1 MPKLVRPL
9 SEVEIKKA
17 KPKEKQYK
25 LFDGEGLFLLIF
37 PNGLK
42 RWRLNYSFNKK
53 TNTLAVGN
61 YPDMSLK
68 EARDKRIEIKR
79 GIREGINPS
88 TKALSKNLLNKI
100 VNNTFK
106 TIALEYF
113 EKREDLSANYIK
125 DSKQKLEKDIFP
137 YFGDVSMDNI
147 EPLTMLNALQRID
160 KRGSNVSAKKTFS
173 IVGRI
178 YRYAVTVG
186 QAKRNIMNDLD
197 KSIAFRTV
205 EKKNFAH
212 TTDVNELKFILLAI
226 DEYEGDY
233 NTKMALKILPH
244 VFVRP
249 SSIRYME
256 WDEVD
261 FDKKLWVIPG
271 TKMKTKRD
279 HVVPLTAAVLKVLEE
294 MKDVSYGVS
303 KYIFPSRI
311 SNSKVLSENTLNY
324 GLKRMGFDVTAHGF
338 RHTASTLLHENIT
351 KHKIQ
356 SDVIEIQLAHTV
368 GSNTQRAYNKAQYIE
383 ERIGLMDWWS
393 RFLED
398 LKHS

>member
-9 SEVEIKKA
+9 SEMEIKKA

-25 LFDGEGLFLLIF
+25 LFDGDGLFLLVF

-68 EARDKRIEIKR
+68 EARDKRVEIRR
-79 GIREGINPS
+79 GIKEGINPS
-88 TKALSKNLLNKI
+88 TKLATSKKTI
-100 VNNTFK
+100 ENTFK

-113 EKREDLSANYIK
+113 EKREDLSEGYIK
-125 DSKQKLEKDIFP
+125 DSTQKLEKDIFP
-137 YFGDVSMDNI
+137 YFGNVSMDSI

-173 IVGRI
+173 IVDRI

-186 QAKRNIMNDLD
+186 KAKRNIMNDLD

-249 SSIRYME
+249 ANIRYME
-256 WDEVD
+256 WTEVD
-261 FDKKLWVIPG
+261 FAKKLWVIPG
-271 TKMKTKRD
+271 AKMKTKRD

-311 SNSKVLSENTLNY
+311 SNLKVLSENTLNY
-324 GLKRMGFDVTAHGF
+324 GMKRMGFNVTAHGF
-338 RHTASTLLHENIT
+338 RHTFSTIAHENIT

-356 SDVIEIQLAHTV
+356 SDVIEVQLAHTV
-368 GSNTQRAYNKAQYIE
+368 GNNTQRAYNKAQYIE
-383 ERIGLMDWWS
+383 ERVALMEWWS
-393 RFLED
+393 KFLED